1 MNMPQPMTSSHLKK
15 NPASSKLKAGIPVGL
30 IALTS
35 GLLWFFLPRAESTG
49 KLKKGVTYAIWITE
63 AEVAP
68 RNSNGAIWDM
78 DSSAPDL
85 FAMVAWQE
93 QVVLSTVV
101 NQDGLIARW
110 EPVAIDV
117 KSVLQGEI
125 STSSMQ
131 RVARVRLGM
140 NQSIEVAIFDDDLLD
155 REFAGGVRIDLESLS
170 LGRNEIVSSGN
181 LRRLQITVAD
191 AVEQA
196 SPTDSASDY
205 QVGNPIVF
213 LDQAPAVMAS
223 TSSDLRKQ
231 VQETTG
237 AISQEAKVY
246 LGDTEKAMQ
255 EASQAIQEQV
265 DSATKWLQENLP
277 SNP

>member
-1 MNMPQPMTSSHLKK
+1 MNMHQPMKSSKLKK
-15 NPASSKLKAGIPVGL
+15 NPTSSWLKAGIPVGL
-30 IALTS
+30 IAITS
-35 GLLWFFLPRAESTG
+35 GAFWFFLARAESTG
-49 KLKKGVTYAIWITE
+49 KLKEGVTYAIWITE
-63 AEVAP
+63 AEVAS
-68 RNSNGAIWDM
+68 RNSDGKTWDM

-85 FAMVAWQE
+85 YAMLAWQD

-155 REFAGGVRIDLESLS
+155 REFAGGVRIDLECLR
-170 LGRNEIVSSGN
+170 LGRNEITSSGN
-181 LRRLQITVAD
+181 LRRLQIAVAD
-191 AVEQA
+191 AVGQVV
-196 SPTDSASDY
+196 PMDSIAAY
-205 QVGNPIVF
+205 QVESGTVF
-213 LDQAPAVMAS
+213 LDQAPGIMAS
-223 TSSDLRKQ
+223 ASSTLKNQ
-231 VQETTG
+231 VKETAG
-237 AISQEAKVY
+237 AISQEAKVH
-246 LGDTEKAMQ
+246 LDETEKALK
-255 EASQAIQEQV
+255 ESSQVIQKQV

-277 SNP
+277 SDP

>member
-1 MNMPQPMTSSHLKK
+1 MHQPMKSSKLKKTPTSSW
-15 NPASSKLKAGIPVGL
+15 LKAGIPVGL
-30 IALTS
+30 IAITS
-35 GLLWFFLPRAESTG
+35 GAFWFFLPRAESTG

-68 RNSNGAIWDM
+68 RNSDGTTWDV

-85 FAMVAWQE
+85 FAMLAWQD

-110 EPVAIDV
+110 EPVAFDL

-131 RVARVRLGM
+131 RVARVRLGT

-155 REFAGGVRIDLESLS
+155 REFAGGVRIDLGSLR
-170 LGRNEIVSSGN
+170 LGRNEIISSGN

-191 AVEQA
+191 AVEQVV
-196 SPTDSASDY
+196 PMDSMAAY
-205 QVGNPIVF
+205 QVEGGTVF
-213 LDQAPAVMAS
+213 LDQAPSIMAS
-223 TSSDLRKQ
+223 ASSTLKNQ
-231 VQETTG
+231 VKET
-237 AISQEAKVY
+237 ASAVSREAKVH
-246 LGDTEKAMQ
+246 LDDAEKALK
-255 EASQAIQEQV
+255 ESSQVIQKQV

-277 SNP
+277 SDP

>member
-1 MNMPQPMTSSHLKK
+1 MNLHEPMKSSKLKNNPTSSW
-15 NPASSKLKAGIPVGL
+15 LKAGIPVGL
-30 IALTS
+30 IAITS
-35 GLLWFFLPRAESTG
+35 GAFWFFLARAESTG
-49 KLKKGVTYAIWITE
+49 KLKEGVTYAIWITE

-68 RNSNGAIWDM
+68 KNSNGTAWDM

-85 FAMVAWQE
+85 FAMLAWQD

-125 STSSMQ
+125 STSSIQ
-131 RVARVRLGM
+131 RVARVRLGP

-155 REFAGGVRIDLESLS
+155 REFAGGVRIDLGSLR
-170 LGRNEIVSSGN
+170 LGRNEIISSGN

-191 AVEQA
+191 AVDQVV
-196 SPTDSASDY
+196 PMDSKPAY
-205 QVGNPIVF
+205 QVEKGTVF

-223 TSSDLRKQ
+223 ASSAIREQANEAVGALSK
-231 VQETTG
+231 ETK
-237 AISQEAKVY
+237 I
-246 LGDTEKAMQ
+246 LLDDTEKALK
-255 EASQAIQEQV
+255 ESSQVIQKQV

-277 SNP
+277 SDP

>member
-1 MNMPQPMTSSHLKK
+1 MKSSELKK
-15 NPASSKLKAGIPVGL
+15 NPTSSWLKAGIPVGL
-30 IALTS
+30 IAITS
-35 GLLWFFLPRAESTG
+35 GAFWFFLARAESTG
-49 KLKKGVTYAIWITE
+49 KLKEGVTYAIWITE
-63 AEVAP
+63 AEVAS
-68 RNSNGAIWDM
+68 RNSDGKTWDM

-85 FAMVAWQE
+85 YAMLAWQD

-155 REFAGGVRIDLESLS
+155 REFAGGVRIDLECLR
-170 LGRNEIVSSGN
+170 LGRNEITSSGN
-181 LRRLQITVAD
+181 LRRLQIAVAD
-191 AVEQA
+191 AVGQVV
-196 SPTDSASDY
+196 PMDSIAAY
-205 QVGNPIVF
+205 QVESGTVF
-213 LDQAPAVMAS
+213 LDQAPGIMAS
-223 TSSDLRKQ
+223 ASSTLKNQ
-231 VQETTG
+231 VKETAG
-237 AISQEAKVY
+237 AISQEAKVH
-246 LGDTEKAMQ
+246 LDETEKALK
-255 EASQAIQEQV
+255 ESSQVIQKQV

-277 SNP
+277 SDP